1 MKKVRAYVAVLM
13 FSVLLPSGLM
23 AHSGEGEKNL
33 FTKHFHETLFT
44 VSEKGQMSIEVLLN
58 EKEYKI
64 GRDVIG
70 IVVHDSHDEDVEGAS
85 LKAVLTLQGGIRE
98 TPPVKEKGGG
108 LYLIPAAQFP
118 KDGPWEL
125 QITVRKGKIDDSVVF
140 TSQDMSR
147 APLRAGQYNRESFR
161 TK

>member
-1 MKKVRAYVAVLM
+1 MKIGRVYFAVLL
-13 FSVLLPSGLM
+13 FSVLVPAGLI

-33 FTKHFHETLFT
+33 FTKHFHETLFA
-44 VSEKGQMSIEVLLN
+44 VSEKGQVSIEVLLN

-85 LKAVLTLQGGIRE
+85 LKAVLTLQEGNRE
-98 TPPVKEKGGG
+98 TPSVKEKGGG
-108 LYLIPAAQFP
+108 LYLIPAARFP

-125 QITVRKGKIDDSVVF
+125 QIAVRKGKIDDSVVF
-140 TSQDMSR
+140 TYKDMIR
-147 APLRAGQYNRESFR
+147 APLAAGQYNRESLR
-161 TK
+161 KR